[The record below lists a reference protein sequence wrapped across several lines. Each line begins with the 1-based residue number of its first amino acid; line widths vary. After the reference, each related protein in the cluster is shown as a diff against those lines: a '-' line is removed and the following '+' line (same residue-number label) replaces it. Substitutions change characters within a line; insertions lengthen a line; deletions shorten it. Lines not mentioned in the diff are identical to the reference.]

1 MSSSSGISANSRVRT
16 RRARRASTSATAR
29 LAAASRDPYRRV
41 GGAVLYF
48 AIGSLAGQFIG
59 KLAGQPLGIRA
70 TAMRLSRDMS
80 VKSILRAIALGSCL
94 LVLTTQVVT
103 AASANSWSVGPSM
116 NAARYGHSAT
126 VLLDGRVL
134 VAGGG
139 SNPDAEIY
147 NPASGTWSPTGPM
160 TVARADHAAVRL
172 ADGRVLVI
180 SGNYYAASSAEI
192 YDPASNSWHATGSLN
207 IARNYPQAVL
217 LKDGRVLAAGG
228 QNPST
233 GDALNSAELYNASTG
248 AWTLTGSLK
257 TGRYYHTAT
266 LLNDGTVLVATGFNA
281 SIAGGEVAAAER
293 YNPQTGKWTSA
304 GSMAAA
310 RRYAAVVRLQDGRV
324 LVAGGD
330 NNGTLSSAE
339 LYDPATNSWK
349 TTGSMVVGLGLSPG
363 VLLPDGRVLVA
374 GHSYDGDVY
383 QPSTGTWSLT
393 GYQIFTDLEGSAA
406 WLLPNG
412 TVLLAGGAKFGCDST
427 GDYCQYTPTNTVQI
441 YSP

>member
-1 MSSSSGISANSRVRT
+1 MLRMSSSSGISANSRVRT

-29 LAAASRDPYRRV
+29 LAAGSRDPYRPV

-180 SGNYYAASSAEI
+180 SGNYYAASSAR
-192 YDPASNSWHATGSLN
+192 YMTLPRTRGT
-207 IARNYPQAVL
+207 RRAV
-217 LKDGRVLAAGG
+217 
-228 QNPST
+228 
-233 GDALNSAELYNASTG
+233 
-248 AWTLTGSLK
+248 
-257 TGRYYHTAT
+257 
-266 LLNDGTVLVATGFNA
+266 
-281 SIAGGEVAAAER
+281 SI
-293 YNPQTGKWTSA
+293 S
-304 GSMAAA
+304 
-310 RRYAAVVRLQDGRV
+310 
-324 LVAGGD
+324 
-330 NNGTLSSAE
+330 
-339 LYDPATNSWK
+339 PATTHRPCCSR
-349 TTGSMVVGLGLSPG
+349 M
-363 VLLPDGRVLVA
+363 
-374 GHSYDGDVY
+374 DVY
-383 QPSTGTWSLT
+383 SPPAVRIPRPVMRSTAPNCTTPQPAPG
-393 GYQIFTDLEGSAA
+393 
-406 WLLPNG
+406 P
-412 TVLLAGGAKFGCDST
+412 
-427 GDYCQYTPTNTVQI
+427 
-441 YSP
+441 